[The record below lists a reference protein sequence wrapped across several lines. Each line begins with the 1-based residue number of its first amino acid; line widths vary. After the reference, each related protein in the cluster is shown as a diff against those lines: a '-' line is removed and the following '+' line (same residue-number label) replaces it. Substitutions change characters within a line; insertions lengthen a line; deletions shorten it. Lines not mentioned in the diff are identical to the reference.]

1 MGPTPT
7 PAGDKAEPFSRLLL
21 SLCGSGGREESEVV
35 DFCKLGCASS
45 VCSTMSTLFANEEAN
60 HAVDRCNEACR
71 RFCTKE
77 AETVTVVS

>member
-1 MGPTPT
+1 MYRL
-7 PAGDKAEPFSRLLL
+7 KRLFS
-21 SLCGSGGREESEVV
+21 
-35 DFCKLGCASS
+35 FS
-45 VCSTMSTLFANEEAN
+45 VFANEEAN